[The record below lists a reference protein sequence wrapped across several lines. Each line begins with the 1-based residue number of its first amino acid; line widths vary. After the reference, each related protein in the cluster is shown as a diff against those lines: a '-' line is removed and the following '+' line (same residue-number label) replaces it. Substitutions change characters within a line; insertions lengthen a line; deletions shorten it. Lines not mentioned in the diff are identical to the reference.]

1 MSEVSSTA
9 LGLHSR
15 AVLEIQ
21 FIVFL
26 LLFLDRPWLVEIFF
40 SFLWQGSKCRG
51 GGGGGRGG
59 TNLENRLKTKKI
71 VACTHTVSSFITC
84 FIDSDRKKCIYLF
97 LIALRHGREVA
108 RKKTE
113 F

>member
-40 SFLWQGSKCRG
+40 LFYGKEASAGEVG
-51 GGGGGRGG
+51 GGGGGGQ
-59 TNLENRLKTKKI
+59 TSKI
-71 VACTHTVSSFITC
+71 V
-84 FIDSDRKKCIYLF
+84 
-97 LIALRHGREVA
+97 
-108 RKKTE
+108 
-113 F
+113 